1 MADNDDPQV
10 SLGNIIASLPAVR
23 AAKKV
28 NANSR
33 LHRRLFEPLELTE
46 DDEQRLSYQHTVF
59 CQTSLPYRNPGDEV
73 RE

>member
-1 MADNDDPQV
+1 MADNDNPQL

-33 LHRRLFEPLELTE
+33 IHRRLIEPLELTE
-46 DDEQRLSYQHTVF
+46 DDEQRLSYQA
-59 CQTSLPYRNPGDEV
+59 LP
-73 RE
+73 